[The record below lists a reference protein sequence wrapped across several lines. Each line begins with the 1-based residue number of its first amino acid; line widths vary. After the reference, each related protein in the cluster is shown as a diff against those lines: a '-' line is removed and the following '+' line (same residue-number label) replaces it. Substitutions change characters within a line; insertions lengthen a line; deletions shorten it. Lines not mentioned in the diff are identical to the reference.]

1 MNTRQ
6 LQYALA
12 LYEQRTFSAVAD
24 KLGIT
29 QPALSKQ
36 IHNLEEE
43 LGVKL
48 FDRSTSPLGITPA
61 GEHFLSQA
69 QELLYKEDQLV
80 RSLDDF
86 KSGKK
91 GVLCIGVTP
100 FRSQYVLPRLVK
112 SFRERYP
119 DVQVVLHEA
128 GSDLLRKETAEGRFD
143 FSIVNLPVD
152 ESALD
157 VTPIESDQLV
167 LAVPKAMVSERLSGL
182 DKIDLT
188 DCGDIPFVTVGKNQ
202 EMRRLLDKSCAL
214 ESFRPNVVVEVVGIS
229 TAFAMCL
236 EGVGATLVPLQ
247 YVRHLGA
254 EDKVAIFSLKRN
266 IYPRQ
271 SAVIIKK
278 GQFVSQYA
286 KFAISLLEGGAV

>member
-48 FDRSTSPLGITPA
+48 FDRSTSPLGVTPA

-69 QELLYKEDQLV
+69 QELLYKEDQLI
-80 RSLDDF
+80 RSLEDF

-91 GVLCIGVTP
+91 GVLSIGVTP
-100 FRSQYVLPRLVK
+100 FRSQYLVPKLIK

-119 DVQVVLHEA
+119 DVQVVLNEE
-128 GSDLLRKETAEGRFD
+128 GSDTLRKETAEGRFD

-152 ESALD
+152 ESTLD
-157 VTPIESDQLV
+157 VIPIELDILV
-167 LAVPKAMVSERLSGL
+167 LAVPKAMVSERLSSL
-182 DKIDLT
+182 EQIDFA

-202 EMRRLLDKSCAL
+202 EMRKLLDRSCAV
-214 ESFRPNVVVEVVGIS
+214 EGYKPNIAVEVVGIS

-236 EGVGATLVPLQ
+236 EGIGATLVPLQ
-247 YVRHLGA
+247 YVKHLGA
-254 EDKVAIFSLKRN
+254 ENKVSIFALKRN
-266 IYPRQ
+266 LYPRQ

-286 KFAISLLEGGAV
+286 KFAISILEG